1 MKPDQ
6 HKKKR
11 SAQYKRKH
19 GIQDKSKDNKGKD
32 DDTSSSKSSSSSAAS
47 GSKSSQVQREGSREN
62 DTGRGKDV
70 RRGGARKV
78 ADSSD
83 VGSRES
89 SHSEEDAGVGGTFSR
104 RKVLSNWDRYE
115 APLPRYEDRSDVT
128 LRGADFRSLLAT
140 SGEAEAQFRFED
152 EKDWEADDAGEA
164 QLPTGGA
171 LSLDCDLLAVSL
183 QAIPLHRR
191 LNISPESLT
200 EDIVERFNEEAASH
214 ASCEQQ
220 TLHHTPLKP
229 RLSITETTA
238 SSILDNLLRRVE
250 HKPLQLNLD
259 VSLNPKQQSKSADVL
274 KFDFSVPAASS
285 EEVPVALVESPDLET
300 GQDPE
305 ESVVASD
312 ETVDRPVKDTMLD
325 RGQDELDD
333 ELDVLLSLDSATH
346 PDTPTTDREKE
357 DIIINNVEKEE
368 YQPNEEELK
377 DLKKDSVVEP
387 TKKQHDV
394 PQPKEETV
402 DLEDWLDSVL
412 DD

>member
-11 SAQYKRKH
+11 SAQYKKKH
-19 GIQDKSKDNKGKD
+19 GIQDKGKDNKGKD
-32 DDTSSSKSSSSSAAS
+32 EDTSSSKSSSSSAAS
-47 GSKSSQVQREGSREN
+47 RSKSSQVHREGNRDS
-62 DTGRGKDV
+62 DSGRGRDDK
-70 RRGGARKV
+70 REGARKV

-83 VGSRES
+83 ES
-89 SHSEEDAGVGGTFSR
+89 SHSEEESGVGGTYSR

-115 APLPRYEDRSDVT
+115 APLPRYDDRSDVT

-152 EKDWEADDAGEA
+152 EKDWEADDAGET
-164 QLPTGGA
+164 QLPTGGG

-191 LNISPESLT
+191 LNISPDSLT

-220 TLHHTPLKP
+220 TLHPTPLKP
-229 RLSITETTA
+229 RLSITEATA

-259 VSLNPKQQSKSADVL
+259 VSLNPKQQSKSVDVL

-285 EEVPVALVESPDLET
+285 EEVPVALVGSPDLQTE
-300 GQDPE
+300 QDTE
-305 ESVVASD
+305 ESAVASD
-312 ETVDRPVKDTMLD
+312 EAMDRPVEDTMSD

-346 PDTPTTDREKE
+346 PDISITDSRKE
-357 DIIINNVEKEE
+357 DNIINNVKKEDE
-368 YQPNEEELK
+368 GDQPNEEEVK
-377 DLKKDSVVEP
+377 DPKEDEMVDP
-387 TKKQHDV
+387 TKKQDV
-394 PQPKEETV
+394 VSQPKEETV

>member
-32 DDTSSSKSSSSSAAS
+32 EDTSSSKSSSSSR
-47 GSKSSQVQREGSREN
+47 SKSSQAQREGSREN
-62 DTGRGKDV
+62 DTGRGKDDT
-70 RRGGARKV
+70 RGGTRKA

-83 VGSRES
+83 ES
-89 SHSEEDAGVGGTFSR
+89 SHSEDEAGAGRTFSR

-152 EKDWEADDAGEA
+152 EKDWEADEAGET
-164 QLPTGGA
+164 QLPTGGP

-191 LNISPESLT
+191 LNIGPESLT
-200 EDIVERFNEEAASH
+200 EDLVERFNEEAASH
-214 ASCEQQ
+214 ASCEQD

-229 RLSITETTA
+229 RLSISEATA

-259 VSLNPKQQSKSADVL
+259 VSLNPKKESKSVDVL

-285 EEVPVALVESPDLET
+285 EEVAAALVESPDLKT
-300 GQDPE
+300 GQDTE
-305 ESVVASD
+305 ESAVASD
-312 ETVDRPVKDTMLD
+312 KTVDRTERDVMLD
-325 RGQDELDD
+325 TRGQDELDD

-346 PDTPTTDREKE
+346 TETSTTERERE
-357 DIIINNVEKEE
+357 DVVINDVKKEE
-368 YQPNEEELK
+368 DVYQPNEEQLE
-377 DLKKDSVVEP
+377 DPKKDAMVEP
-387 TKKQHDV
+387 SKKQQDVV